1 MKTFLI
7 FLTLAFGFNLHAQV
21 NCDLLLSDS
30 ALVCT
35 GEQLN
40 LNANGPAIGLGNGGP
55 CNYLPPGLDNPAAWY
70 PFCGN
75 ANDESIFGNHA
86 VISSVIPQFDRFSRY
101 NNALFHQ
108 AEIYN
113 TPMIRP
119 FDSLFTFTAWIKTT
133 HWSQF
138 QTILDK
144 GSYSALSHFVVRLNY
159 DSVNNISFL
168 QVKTGSS
175 DTVYIETPPNNI
187 DLADDQW
194 HFIAV
199 VRSLNFISLYADG
212 NLLSQSPFTGYYPH
226 NNLPVLFAKS
236 WDTNFFNINYF
247 EGIIDDAAFYQH
259 ALSISDLNA
268 LFTIVPIDYLWSTGE
283 TTAQIQ
289 ISPVS
294 DTLISVTATSGNT
307 VCHDSIIV
315 QLSIDMFLVADTIY
329 GMPENCIPRSPGS
342 AVFATDNI
350 PGVINYQWTVPS
362 QMTIISGQ
370 GTPQIHVQWNNAASY
385 AGITGEICVELEN
398 SCGIGQAYC
407 LPVDLQIT
415 APGTPSAIMAGTLFK
430 MCPGDTNTFSVAPK
444 PRTFYYNWITPAGMH
459 LISGQGT
466 QEIEV
471 TVDNTF
477 TGGDLLVRS
486 ENVCGQSSYR
496 TRNIGFNF
504 PIQPVVGGV
513 RNDFCHSS
521 DGHNRVFYE
530 VRNAVDYSQGTIYWW
545 SWPANMDFAL
555 YQYEPADSSVVYA
568 SWQYDVAGHVSVRA
582 HNSCGTSIPGVYGV
596 NSDPQIP
603 DSITGPLAV
612 CDTAL
617 VSYTFDDDHESFQNP
632 QYEWRFLNTQNQPV
646 QVSNLS
652 GATSNTVTFRWPAG
666 LPEGKLWVRETDC
679 GVGQPRILSGIM
691 ISSSYCGLRIA
702 QASETLSLYPNP
714 VSDHLM
720 IEFESENSSQIILSV
735 FDALGRELKS
745 MKYSVHEGM
754 NRLEMDCNRLA
765 SGSYVLRL
773 QMPDGKS
780 EFRHFH
786 HL

>member
-1 MKTFLI
+1 MKIILFFLMTG
-7 FLTLAFGFNLHAQV
+7 LGLNLQAQV
-21 NCDLLLSDS
+21 NCNLLLPDS
-30 ALVCT
+30 VSVCT
-35 GEQLN
+35 DEELM
-40 LNANGPAIGLGNGGP
+40 LNANGPAIGLGDGGP

-75 ANDESIFGNHA
+75 ANDESTFGNHA
-86 VISSVIPQFDRFSRY
+86 VISSIIPQFDRFSRY

-108 AEIYN
+108 AEVYN

-133 HWSQF
+133 HWSQY

-144 GSYSALSHFVVRLNY
+144 GSFSAISHFIVRLNY

-168 QVKTGSS
+168 QVKTGNS
-175 DTVYIETPPNNI
+175 DTVYIETPPNNV

-212 NLLSQSPFTGYYPH
+212 NLLSQTPFTDHYPH
-226 NNLPVLFAKS
+226 NNYPVLFAKS
-236 WDTNFFNINYF
+236 WDTNFSSINYF
-247 EGIIDDAAFYQH
+247 EGIIDDAAFYQR
-259 ALSISDLNA
+259 DLNTA
-268 LFTIVPIDYLWSTGE
+268 ELNSLFTIVPIDYLWSTGE

-307 VCHDSIIV
+307 VCHDSIFV
-315 QLSIDMFLVADTIY
+315 QLSNDIFMVADTIY
-329 GMPENCIPRSPGS
+329 GMRESCIPRSPGS
-342 AVFATDNI
+342 AIYSTDII
-350 PGVINYQWTVPS
+350 PDVVNYKWTVPS
-362 QMTIISGQ
+362 QITIISGQ

-385 AGITGEICVELEN
+385 AGIVGKICVSLEN
-398 SCGIGQAYC
+398 SCGTGPDYC

-415 APGTPSAIMAGTLFK
+415 TPGTPSAIMAGTLFK
-430 MCPGDTNTFSVAPK
+430 MCPGDTNTFSVPHK
-444 PRTFYYNWITPAGMH
+444 PRTSYYKWITPSGMH

-466 QEIEV
+466 HEIEV

-486 ENVCGQSSYR
+486 ENICGQSLYR

-513 RNDFCHSS
+513 RNDFCHNQS
-521 DGHNRVFYE
+521 GHGRLYYYI
-530 VRNAVDYSQGTIYWW
+530 RNEIDYSPGTVYWW

-555 YQYEPADSSVVYA
+555 YQFEPADSSVVYA
-568 SWQYDVAGHVSVRA
+568 SWQYDVAGHITVRA
-582 HNSCGTSIPGVYGV
+582 HNSCGTSIHGVYGV

-603 DSITGPLAV
+603 DTITGPLTV
-612 CDTAL
+612 CDTSL
-617 VSYTFDDDHESFQNP
+617 VTYTFDENHFLGMNV
-632 QYEWRFLNTQNQPV
+632 QYEWRFLNAQNQPV

-652 GATSNTVTFRWPAG
+652 GATTNTVTFRWPAG

-691 ISSSYCGLRIA
+691 ISPANCSLRMA
-702 QASETLSLYPNP
+702 QVSETLLLYPNP
-714 VSDHLM
+714 VADRLI
-720 IEFESENSSQIILSV
+720 IELSSENSGRIRVSV
-735 FDALGRELKS
+735 FDAMGRELTLMQQNVK
-745 MKYSVHEGM
+745 EGV
-754 NRLEMDCNRLA
+754 NRIELDCRGLA
-765 SGSYVLRL
+765 SGTYILRI
-773 QMPDGKS
+773 QKPDGKS
-780 EFRHFH
+780 EYKYFQR
-786 HL
+786 L